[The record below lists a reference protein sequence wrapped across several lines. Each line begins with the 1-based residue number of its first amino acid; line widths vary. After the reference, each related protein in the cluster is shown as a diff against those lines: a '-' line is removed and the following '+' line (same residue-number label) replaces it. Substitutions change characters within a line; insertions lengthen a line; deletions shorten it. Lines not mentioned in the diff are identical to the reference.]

1 MLYQH
6 LKHLLKIKKQIT
18 IDMSSLDDDYNKH
31 KMNELIIE
39 SGLNKYKTKDINEDT
54 FNSGFNLLS
63 SDILTKFRNA
73 THITIETDDDKQW
86 GYSYGFNLFL
96 FLEMITSS
104 TSSWLQ
110 IKIQQTLQKQDDICW
125 INILWSLSSSEI
137 QAAFNKKR
145 LKIKKT
151 QNKSARRLI
160 EDCLT
165 ISRDSK

>member
-54 FNSGFNLLS
+54 FNSRFNLLS
-63 SDILTKFRNA
+63 NHILTQFRNV
-73 THITIETDDDKQW
+73 THITIETMGGELEEDYE
-86 GYSYGFNLFL
+86 YSYGFNLIV

-104 TSSWLQ
+104 T
-110 IKIQQTLQKQDDICW
+110 
-125 INILWSLSSSEI
+125 
-137 QAAFNKKR
+137 
-145 LKIKKT
+145 
-151 QNKSARRLI
+151 
-160 EDCLT
+160 
-165 ISRDSK
+165 

>member
-39 SGLNKYKTKDINEDT
+39 SGLNKYKTKDINEDI
-54 FNSGFNLLS
+54 FKSRFNLLS
-63 SDILTKFRNA
+63 SHILTKFRNV
-73 THITIETDDDKQW
+73 THITIETAANTD

-110 IKIQQTLQKQDDICW
+110 IKIQQTLQEEDEISW
-125 INILWSLSSSEI
+125 INVLWS
-137 QAAFNKKR
+137 
-145 LKIKKT
+145 
-151 QNKSARRLI
+151 
-160 EDCLT
+160 
-165 ISRDSK
+165 